1 MGRGHKRD
9 RKDGKKGHRQLR
21 DREKRARTEAEED
34 ESMMDM
40 DPADDV
46 SVVGTRKSQLMLDGP
61 FDFAANFQ
69 TYLIS
74 FSFLGTLATAT
85 AVETPEVPEVKIIPA
100 SDAITLKGHTAD
112 VFVCSWN
119 PASPSLLASGYV
131 LYQGF
136 IQVQGGKQDR

>member
-46 SVVGTRKSQLMLDGP
+46 SVVGTRKFWQRKLRVLMILGP
-61 FDFAANFQ
+61 VVNK
-69 TYLIS
+69 LIY
-74 FSFLGTLATAT
+74 FHIF
-85 AVETPEVPEVKIIPA
+85 P
-100 SDAITLKGHTAD
+100 
-112 VFVCSWN
+112 WN
-119 PASPSLLASGYV
+119 T
-131 LYQGF
+131 
-136 IQVQGGKQDR
+136 

>member
-46 SVVGTRKSQLMLDGP
+46 SVVGTRKRPMLLDGP
-61 FDFAANFQ
+61 FDFTVIFP
-69 TYLIS
+69 TYLY
-74 FSFLGTLATAT
+74 
-85 AVETPEVPEVKIIPA
+85 
-100 SDAITLKGHTAD
+100 
-112 VFVCSWN
+112 FVHVSWN
-119 PASPSLLASGYV
+119 YSYSHSSGDTRSARS
-131 LYQGF
+131 
-136 IQVQGGKQDR
+136 QDYPG

>member
-46 SVVGTRKSQLMLDGP
+46 SVVGTRKRPMLLDGP
-61 FDFAANFQ
+61 FDFTVIFP
-69 TYLIS
+69 TYLYFVHVSWNI
-74 FSFLGTLATAT
+74 ATAT

-119 PASPSLLASGYV
+119 PASPSLLASGYA
-131 LYQGF
+131 LCKAYPSSRW
-136 IQVQGGKQDR
+136 KQDC